1 VTTVTQPPAGG
12 SRLDAPTGPDSHRVG
27 RRNSRRWTA
36 ALRPARTL
44 FDLSLIVGAVLL
56 VGARAHAFSGFPKGN
71 DVWGHLSKT
80 QFVLDNWPH
89 VSWNYEWYSGMPS
102 FQGSYPPG
110 YHFLVALVAHLG
122 GTSVATAMTRV
133 ALVGVV
139 AVVIGVYGTVRSAT
153 ANRAA
158 ALAAAALLIGAPTF
172 WAQVVTLGL
181 YPRLL
186 GLSCA
191 SLALAGA
198 TRLAVRGGRLTA
210 LGTALALALALS
222 MHPVVGVGA
231 VVLVGAVL
239 LLGPRPTMLRRSAQ
253 ALGVLGL
260 SSALASYFYL
270 PLFLVGRSQ
279 SPWTDH
285 EKLLSWRALV
295 WPADGS
301 LNGLTPLLLLP
312 GTVVAV
318 LAVRAL
324 LRPRVPFA
332 DKAALGV
339 GVSWFSSHDVTE
351 PAPPHAAPSV
361 LRYAAWRHRVAVAG
375 FPLRV
380 ALLVLLGVP
389 LVLAYGSIGYVIPG
403 FRFYVNGLQ
412 PDDLLVYPAWL
423 LSTAIG
429 LGLGAAWIL
438 FAGHRL
444 RLVRTLRL
452 AGPPVVAAAVLIGL
466 VAAAAIV
473 PSGTRE
479 NDGST
484 DRTKVSM
491 LPSASAAESSASR
504 GQHQLR
510 LATAS
515 DSTSNFVNAVSA
527 IPQTRGYQDHG
538 NIALDYQV
546 WFERN
551 LLGTDGSAEVRR
563 FMMDW
568 YGVGWVF
575 ADEGSGPL
583 SLYRGD
589 PATFAQ
595 LKLQHSYTTLAT
607 FRVKQPA
614 PILTAR
620 TTPTALV
627 IGDQAHY
634 GLVLRALA
642 AAGVASRQLVTV
654 HGPDALDD
662 VDLADLRRFD
672 TVLVYGAQLRS
683 PGDVAHTLKSYVR
696 GGGRLVVDDSE
707 LDGVAQQ
714 LADTRQNP
722 LPIKAIR
729 RFTVVRTWD
738 WTVGDDVALQGIDT
752 AAFGPPSFAG
762 SGVWAVEAGTPVS
775 GARALLTSG
784 THVVSATRNLGA
796 GRVTWSG
803 MALPYHAAVF
813 QSADE
818 GTLLGR
824 LLSADA
830 SPAPDPPQKATFVNS
845 ERREV
850 TAGPDAHGVLLK
862 EHLAPDWHATV
873 NGREVPLWSA
883 GPGLM
888 WVSLPEHHGDVRV
901 VFAYRLGSVEKTGYG
916 LSGLALLVT
925 LALALSGR
933 LWRRMLDT
941 PNHLV

>member
-1 VTTVTQPPAGG
+1 VTTVTQPAEGR
-12 SRLDAPTGPDSHRVG
+12 SHLDAPTAPDRQRRG
-27 RRNSRRWTA
+27 RRQSRRWTA
-36 ALRPARTL
+36 ALGLARTL
-44 FDLSLIVGAVLL
+44 IDLSLIACAVLL
-56 VGARAHAFSGFPKGN
+56 VGARARAFSGFPKGN

-80 QFVLDNWPH
+80 QFVIDNWPH
-89 VSWNYEWYSGMPS
+89 ISWNYEWYSGMPS

-110 YHFLVALVAHLG
+110 YHVLVALVAHFG
-122 GTSVATAMTRV
+122 DMPVATAMTRV

-153 ANRAA
+153 ANRGA
-158 ALAAAALLIGAPTF
+158 ALAAAALMIGAPTF
-172 WAQVVTLGL
+172 WSQVVTLGL

-210 LGTALALALALS
+210 LGTALALAGALS

-231 VVLVGAVL
+231 IALVGGVL

-253 ALGVLGL
+253 AVGVVAL

-295 WPADGS
+295 WPTDGGID
-301 LNGLTPLLLLP
+301 GLTPLLLLP

-339 GVSWFSSHDVTE
+339 GVSWFSSPDVTE
-351 PAPPHAAPSV
+351 PPPPHAAQSV
-361 LRYAAWRHRVAVAG
+361 LRYAAWRQRVAVAG

-380 ALLVLLGVP
+380 ALLVLVGVP
-389 LVLAYGSIGYVIPG
+389 LVLAYGAIGYVIPG

-429 LGLGAAWIL
+429 LGLGAAWTL
-438 FAGHRL
+438 SSGHRL
-444 RLVRTLRL
+444 RLVRTLRR
-452 AGPPVVAAAVLIGL
+452 AGPPVVAAAALIGL
-466 VAAAAIV
+466 VAAAGII
-473 PSGTRE
+473 PSATRE
-479 NDGST
+479 NNGPN
-484 DRTKVSM
+484 DRAKVDM
-491 LPSASAAESSASR
+491 LPNPSAGESHVSR

-527 IPQTRGYQDHG
+527 MPQTRGYQDHG

-563 FMMDW
+563 YMMDW

-575 ADEGSGPL
+575 ADEGTGPL
-583 SLYRGD
+583 SLYQDD
-589 PATFAQ
+589 PTTFAQ
-595 LKLQHSYTTLAT
+595 LKLQHSYSTLAT
-607 FRVKQPA
+607 FRILNPA

-627 IGDQAHY
+627 IGDQTHY
-634 GLVLRALA
+634 ALVLKALA
-642 AAGVASRQLVTV
+642 AAGVGSRALVTI
-654 HGPDALDD
+654 HGPDAIDD
-662 VDLADLRRFD
+662 VDLTDLRQFD
-672 TVLVYGAQLRS
+672 TVFVYGAQLRS
-683 PGDVAHTLKSYVR
+683 PGDVADRLTSYVR
-696 GGGRLVVDDSE
+696 GGGHLVVDDSE
-707 LDGVAQQ
+707 LDGVAHQ
-714 LADTRQNP
+714 LVGTRQNP
-722 LPIKAIR
+722 LPIKATR
-729 RFTVVRTWD
+729 RFTVLGKWD
-738 WTVGDDVALQGIDT
+738 WTVGDDPALQGIDT
-752 AAFGPPSFAG
+752 AAFGPPSYAK
-762 SGVWAVEAGTPVS
+762 SGAWAVEAGTPIS
-775 GARALLTSG
+775 GASALLTSG
-784 THVVSATRNLGA
+784 SHVVSATRNLGA

-818 GTLLGR
+818 GTLLAR
-824 LLSADA
+824 LLSADVA
-830 SPAPDPPQKATFVNS
+830 PATDPAQKATFVNA
-845 ERREV
+845 ERREL
-850 TAGPDAHGVLLK
+850 TAGPEARGVLLK

-888 WVSLPEHHGDVRV
+888 WVSLPEHHGNVRV
-901 VFAYRLGSVEKTGYG
+901 VFAYRLGLVERAGYG
-916 LSGLALLVT
+916 LSGLALLAT

-933 LWRRMLDT
+933 LWRRMLDM
-941 PNHLV
+941 PHHLV